1 MKRNR
6 KSKPPKDRLSL
17 AAILL
22 TGAVLFCLLAVS
34 MVIGFMGLRPDAV
47 AEDAGKQFVRQY
59 GLNTTALM
67 PAGKNLRHPDGLMP
81 NVDLRYDPR
90 LPMADPN
97 AGLVFQ
103 PRPPRYFSSTQL
115 LSKSPTGMNK
125 TQ

>member
-1 MKRNR
+1 MKSNR
-6 KSKPPKDRLSL
+6 TSKPPKDLLSL
-17 AAILL
+17 VAILL
-22 TGAVLFCLLAVS
+22 AGTLLFCLLAVS
-34 MVIGFMGLRPDAV
+34 MVVGFMHLRPDADV
-47 AEDAGKQFVRQY
+47 ADACQQFVRQY

-67 PAGKNLRHPDGLMP
+67 PAGNNLRYPDGRMP

-90 LPMADPN
+90 LPMVDPN

-115 LSKSPTGMNK
+115 LEKIQTEMNK

>member
-6 KSKPPKDRLSL
+6 PSKPPQDRLIL

-22 TGAVLFCLLAVS
+22 AGAVLFCLLAVS

-47 AEDAGKQFVRQY
+47 AEDACQQFVRQH
-59 GLNTTALM
+59 GLNTTAII
-67 PAGKNLRHPDGLMP
+67 PAGRYLRHSDGRMP

-97 AGLVFQ
+97 AGLVFR

-115 LSKSPTGMNK
+115 LSKSQTEMNK

>member
-1 MKRNR
+1 MKSNR
-6 KSKPPKDRLSL
+6 TSKPPKDRLSL

-22 TGAVLFCLLAVS
+22 AGAVLFCVLAVYL
-34 MVIGFMGLRPDAV
+34 VVGFMQLRPDAV
-47 AEDAGKQFVRQY
+47 ATDACQQVVRQY

-67 PAGKNLRHPDGLMP
+67 PTGNDLRHSDGRMP

-90 LPMADPN
+90 LPMVDPN

-103 PRPPRYFSSTQL
+103 PRPPGYFSSTQL
-115 LSKSPTGMNK
+115 MKNIQTGASK